1 MRSAIVTDIHANI
14 QAWEAVLKDIDKMG
28 CSEILCLGDVIGYG
42 PNPAEVMDSAYG
54 RLNACILGNHDAVI
68 AGRLDKELF
77 NDNAKMIIEWTEK
90 QLSRDAVAYF
100 ADMPL
105 VMECDDFLCA
115 HAELASPGRF
125 NYIYD
130 TPDAVASFEAVTQP
144 LMFVGHTHLPCYFE
158 LDPQSNLRKKPS
170 QDFIVSPGS
179 RFLVNAG
186 SVGDPRDGRVA
197 ASYVIYDHDLRKV
210 IFRQVPFD
218 IQRFRRNL
226 LASGLPTT
234 PFFLRVAD
242 GQMQETQTL
251 KDMIVS
257 DKAVKDNSPGIARI
271 GSQTQPQA
279 GRKLNFAASSTSSRY
294 QVAKEQKAAIAA
306 PSSKKGLYIGAGLVG
321 LAALAIGGMMIAPSG
336 DAPTPAPI
344 AVNNASPVKT
354 SATAAAPATAGLVDG
369 GKLLRVQ
376 IERTQ
381 LQTKS
386 SGIPYVIDIKAGS
399 GDILVRELT
408 RDAKEFTEP
417 SGKGTTIKIP
427 EGLSVGTDVRLV
439 FWHDGTNYSSSPEI
453 LISQIGGKSAPLNLD
468 DPEKKTHQGNFL
480 TLTKLT
486 EVVPAG
492 LAPVST
498 LSHHRSTR
506 KFPAS
511 VAQYYEDDDTGDIQL
526 KIQIPKEGLAEPVL
540 KLVLQSQLKE
550 LIDGRSG
557 IALPVLNQSS
567 LYDQQVMVYNVDLSK
582 LSPGSTVL
590 TLKGKNK
597 PRLVSATLG
606 SRLPLANTDLR
617 FGEVELPV
625 IGKVQRS
632 GSCISSTSGMEFSL
646 PSYDLPKQGFTFD
659 LVVKIDETES
669 ESALFSFCKELD
681 DKITEGF
688 RIKSTSRGLILEAPG
703 QKSAALP
710 LHKGKWQRV
719 VFSWNPAKK
728 KALLCANGIA
738 QVLELS
744 AIPKIPAGPLVIGAF
759 RDDNQKTSPA
769 LKGALHHAR
778 ILPGPLNQMTATA
791 LSAACPTEDLLN
803 SGLSP
808 NDIPA
813 VYPPDDVAPLFT
825 LAAASG
831 KEPKVVAGW
840 YPVQNSDIASWKKDI
855 DEAPS
860 TVTAAAEKELLAKQK
875 ALNQQASKLAGP
887 IEALMEG
894 RSDTALTALKSLP
907 DSTPLKDETIKLV
920 ADEKMAVH
928 DLMKTLLLGR
938 TQTLSLVGDTKLD
951 FKPTKYEP
959 KTMTWTGKK
968 MNGTKEVNTV
978 DVCYSKLASSEI
990 EERIKKLELSP
1001 ECKTLLLLRAGLT
1014 EAAKTEAEAAGSE
1027 LAGVLLELASDKIE
1041 TLLSKADYKLG
1052 GVDASSQYIGKASVE
1067 TGEFVIWI
1075 VAENITK
1082 AGRLLAVLDTKGS
1095 PLFFFDQNGARLFII
1110 EKSSP
1115 STHENKVAVKSLI
1128 KIRYKDKQMSF
1139 ADLCGEGKATGTIG
1153 LPESL
1158 KGAYLNL
1165 GRGFTVQQLCGFN
1178 TVPDEASEKMIE
1190 ASLKKKWKLP

>member
-42 PNPAEVMDSAYG
+42 PNPAEVMDSTYG

-218 IQRFRRNL
+218 IQGFRRNL

-257 DKAVKDNSPGIARI
+257 DKAVKDNGPGIARI
-271 GSQTQPQA
+271 GSQSQPQA
-279 GRKLNFAASSTSSRY
+279 GRKLNFAASNTSSRY
-294 QVAKEQKAAIAA
+294 QAAKDQKAA
-306 PSSKKGLYIGAGLVG
+306 SSKTGLYIGAGLVG
-321 LAALAIGGMMIAPSG
+321 FAALAIGGMMIAPHD

-344 AVNNASPVKT
+344 AVNNASPVNT

-399 GDILVRELT
+399 GDILARELT

-417 SGKGTTIKIP
+417 SSKGTTIKMP

-439 FWHDGTNYSSSPEI
+439 FWHDGSNYSSSPEI
-453 LISQIGGKSAPLNLD
+453 LISQTGGKSAPLKLD

-480 TLTKLT
+480 ALAELT
-486 EVVPAG
+486 ERGTAG
-492 LAPVST
+492 LLPVSA
-498 LSHHRSTR
+498 LSHHRRS
-506 KFPAS
+506 KKIPAS
-511 VAQYYEDDDTGDIQL
+511 VAQYYEDDSSGDIQL
-526 KIQIPKEGLAEPVL
+526 KIQIPKEGLADPVL
-540 KLVLQSQLKE
+540 KLVLQSLLKE
-550 LIDGRSG
+550 LVDGRSG
-557 IALPVLNQSS
+557 LALPVLNQSS

-582 LSPGSTVL
+582 LSRGSTVL

-606 SRLPLANTDLR
+606 TRLPQVKSDWR

-625 IGKVQRS
+625 TGTAKRTGSALESSS
-632 GSCISSTSGMEFSL
+632 GVEFQL
-646 PSYDLPKQGFTFD
+646 PSYEWPSQGFTFD
-659 LVVKIDETES
+659 LVVKIDDS
-669 ESALFSFCKELD
+669 GSGSALFSCC
-681 DKITEGF
+681 TEVNKQLTAGF
-688 RIKSTSRGLILEAPG
+688 RITSDSRGLILEAPG

-719 VFSWNPAKK
+719 VFSWNPAER

-744 AIPKIPAGPLVIGAF
+744 AMPMIPAGPLVIGAF
-759 RDDNQKTSPA
+759 RDDNQKAAPA

-808 NDIPA
+808 IDIPA

-831 KEPKVVAGW
+831 NEPKAVAGW

-855 DEAPS
+855 DETRSA
-860 TVTAAAEKELLAKQK
+860 VTAAAEKELLAKQK